1 MATVLQSSA
10 NPAAIEPVSF
20 RGRAASQPVERFRRV
35 MGFGLTLDALL
46 GFWLL
51 LWPGGPIALL
61 DLGGPADPLARAAGL
76 MVLGLATF
84 ALPALIRPL
93 RQRMAT
99 LLSTAIRAAL
109 GVLFLLAGGGF
120 AWLSVYQLALA
131 LAQGL
136 LYWRAWLADLMS
148 KP

>member
-10 NPAAIEPVSF
+10 IPAAVEPTSF
-20 RGRAASQPVERFRRV
+20 RARTTSEPVERFRRV
-35 MGFGLTLDALL
+35 MGIGLALDALL
-46 GFWLL
+46 GLWLL
-51 LWPGGPIALL
+51 LWPGGAVALL
-61 DLGGPADPLARAAGL
+61 GLGAPADPWARAAGL

-84 ALPALIRPL
+84 AVPALIRPL

-99 LLSTAIRAAL
+99 LLSIAMRAAL
-109 GVLFLLAGGGF
+109 GFLFLVAGGGF
-120 AWLSVYQLALA
+120 VWLSLYQLALA
-131 LAQGL
+131 SAQGL

>member
-1 MATVLQSSA
+1 M
-10 NPAAIEPVSF
+10 
-20 RGRAASQPVERFRRV
+20 
-35 MGFGLTLDALL
+35 MGIGLAVDALL
-46 GFWLL
+46 GLWLL
-51 LWPGGPIALL
+51 FWPGGPVALL
-61 DLGGPADPLARAAGL
+61 DLGEPADPLARAAGL
-76 MVLGLATF
+76 MGLGLAIF

-93 RQRMAT
+93 RQRMTT
-99 LLSTAIRAAL
+99 LLSTAMRPAL

-120 AWLSVYQLALA
+120 LWLSLYQLTLA

>member
-1 MATVLQSSA
+1 MATVLQTA
-10 NPAAIEPVSF
+10 IPAAVEPASF
-20 RGRAASQPVERFRRV
+20 RGRAVSEPVERFRRV
-35 MGFGLTLDALL
+35 MGFGLALDALL

-51 LWPGGPIALL
+51 LWPGGAIALL

-76 MVLGLATF
+76 MVLGLAAF

-93 RQRMAT
+93 HQRMTT
-99 LLSTAIRAAL
+99 LLSTAIRATL

-120 AWLSVYQLALA
+120 AWLSFYQLAFA

>member
-1 MATVLQSSA
+1 MATVLQSSGI
-10 NPAAIEPVSF
+10 PAAIEPAPSC
-20 RGRAASQPVERFRRV
+20 RRAGGAPVERFRRV
-35 MGFGLTLDALL
+35 MGIGLALDALL
-46 GFWLL
+46 GLWLL
-51 LWPGGPIALL
+51 LWPGGPVVLL
-61 DLGGPADPLARAAGL
+61 GLGQPADPLARAAGL

-99 LLSTAIRAAL
+99 LLSIAMRAAL

-120 AWLSVYQLALA
+120 FWLSLYQLALA